1 MKVLERPPRVHRS
14 TTGNSRNSTGIFV
27 ARACPGGFCSTGRPA
42 VSREL
47 SLPVPPVYTGLT
59 SRTERNPVIDS
70 MIFKKTSLGPKDF
83 KNLKEILAET
93 LDIPVDGNIVYAS
106 NGGTHRSVWVRD
118 MAAISQS
125 MRDTHEDKIAA
136 KMMKALYEAYNSN
149 EEREKING
157 LNSRQAQSNW
167 APLDG
172 NAGRTVP
179 STKFSVAESSDND
192 GSKKLIQLDHPWG
205 HQQLDAYGY
214 FLQELTTLAK
224 NGTLDLKELDDQVK
238 KGKKH
243 ANSESTLV
251 AMVRMLKNIHYES
264 NCDLGTWESHWQL
277 GRLSSIA
284 AVVSGLVSV
293 QEYYEGRK
301 DTEVPNINN
310 PEIGL
315 TRQRFESELE
325 TAIKQGKDIIQKRLN
340 AEIIQEIPEIPGIQK
355 ARNADAALL
364 FMLAIANPNKIGI
377 TIEQEKKILNSVYS
391 LMGELGFR
399 RFEDDNYMSRDWIS
413 NKYDPEYNHNGE
425 FGDLKNPHDAAE
437 WSMFDPYLASVNYR
451 LFLRSVKEV
460 GTPDWAA
467 YERADAHSRRTLA
480 HITPENFVYERK
492 TYQANDK
499 GQIKETNVNNH
510 IRPQQVLESYFRV
523 SRKDGGY
530 NYMAGENEGLNWT
543 RAAMKQWLEIG
554 EQASAVYQKI
564 KRQHLSVIGNLNNPD
579 IASMV
584 INNSQKVHLR

>member
-1 MKVLERPPRVHRS
+1 MTVLASSSRAHTS
-14 TTGNSRNSTGIFV
+14 TTGNSKRPLGMKV
-27 ARACPGGFCSTGRPA
+27 ARACPGGFCSIGTPV

-47 SLPVPPVYTGLT
+47 SLPVPPVYTGFT
-59 SRTERNPVIDS
+59 SRTKRNHEIDL
-70 MIFKKTSLGPKDF
+70 MIFKKDPLGPKDF
-83 KNLKEILAET
+83 KNLKTILAET
-93 LDIPVDGNIVYAS
+93 LNIPVDGNIVYAS
-106 NGGTHRSVWVRD
+106 NGGTHRSAWVRD

-157 LNSRQAQSNW
+157 LNGSQAQKNW
-167 APLDG
+167 APHDG

-238 KGKKH
+238 EGKKH
-243 ANSESTLV
+243 ENSESTLV
-251 AMVRMLKNIHYES
+251 AMVRMLKNIHYEF
-264 NCDLGTWESHWQL
+264 NYDLGAWESHWQT

-310 PEIGL
+310 PRINLNRE
-315 TRQRFESELE
+315 RFESELE
-325 TAIKQGKDIIQKRLN
+325 TAIQQGKDIIQKRLN
-340 AEIIQEIPEIPGIQK
+340 EEIIQEIPEIKGIQQ

-364 FMLAIANPNKIGI
+364 FMLAIADPEKIGI
-377 TIEQEKKILNSVYS
+377 TREQEKKILNSVYS

-413 NKYDPEYNHNGE
+413 NKYDPERNHNGE
-425 FGDLKNPHDAAE
+425 FGDLKNPKDAAE

-451 LFLRSVKEV
+451 LFLRSVEEV

-467 YERADAHSRRTLA
+467 YERADAHARRTLA
-480 HITPENFVYERK
+480 HITPDNFVYERK
-492 TYQANDK
+492 IYQAN
-499 GQIKETNVNNH
+499 GHGGIKEAEVNNH
-510 IRPQQVLESYFRV
+510 ISAQKVLESYFRV
-523 SRKDGGY
+523 SREDGDY
-530 NYMAGENEGLNWT
+530 NYVPGENEGLNWT
-543 RAAMKQWLEIG
+543 KAAMKQMLEIG
-554 EQASAVYQKI
+554 EQASTVYQKI
-564 KRQHLSVIGNLNNPD
+564 KRQHDIIRVNLHNPVM
-579 IASMV
+579 ASNV
-584 INNSQKVHLR
+584 INSNKVDLR